1 MSEQSRITVVGTR
14 RRVDVAVPSWTPIGE
29 YADRLATICGQDRN
43 DVMPPV
49 WSLATAGEAALPLD
63 ASLAGAGVVDGQV
76 LYLKDTAREPVEAP
90 VVAEIDE
97 VVAEENQRLR
107 GSRMHAGPATIAA
120 GLLWLTGTAVMV
132 AWRTGGGVGGA
143 MALIVVGLL
152 LVGGAWGL
160 SQQKDLVPYALRLT
174 IALTSVPVVA
184 AGGVLAGR
192 ALTSAGYPWESG
204 LIGANLAGLLA
215 LASLPEAALFA
226 VQIELFLALVTAVLI
241 RGFAADRAGAAAV
254 TSVAAMAT
262 LAVSRRMAAM
272 VAAWSQRRQAS
283 RTGPTDMTIE
293 LVSHS
298 RSVLSVVV
306 AGPAL
311 ALSVALP
318 VLAATR
324 NPFALALTAAVCL
337 ALLVWARHSAFTSE
351 VVAVG
356 LTATIGGFGLLLAAL
371 HEAGLA
377 PGGFGTVMSVLGLV
391 VVSVGAGLC
400 VLTPKMGTE
409 PPRGPGKPGGPR
421 KRNTMDVFGQL
432 ATMAMAPLAMGVFG
446 VFGKLFH
453 MGRTMF

>member
-1 MSEQSRITVVGTR
+1 MSEQSRITVVGSR

-29 YADRLATICGQDRN
+29 YADRLATICGQERN

-49 WSLATAGEAALPLD
+49 WSLATVGEAALPLD
-63 ASLAGAGVVDGQV
+63 TSLAGAGVADGQV

-90 VVAEIDE
+90 IVAEIDE
-97 VVAEENQRLR
+97 VVADETQRLR
-107 GSRMHAGPATIAA
+107 GTRLHAGPATIAA

-143 MALIVVGLL
+143 MALIVSGLL
-152 LVGGAWGL
+152 LIGGAWGL
-160 SQQKDLVPYALRLT
+160 SQQKDLVPYAMRLT

-184 AGGVLAGR
+184 AGGVLAGH
-192 ALTSAGYPWESG
+192 ALTTGGYPWESG

-241 RGFAADRAGAAAV
+241 RGFEADRAGAAAV
-254 TSVAAMAT
+254 TSVVATAT
-262 LAVSRRMAAM
+262 LAMSRRISAM
-272 VAAWSQRRQAS
+272 VAAWSRNRQAS

-293 LVSHS
+293 LVGHA

-311 ALSVALP
+311 ALSIALP
-318 VLAATR
+318 VLAAMD
-324 NPFALALTAAVCL
+324 NAFALALMGAVCL

-351 VVAVG
+351 VIAVG
-356 LTATIGGFGLLLAAL
+356 LTVTIGGFSLFLALLR
-371 HEAGLA
+371 EIGLA
-377 PGGFGTVMSVLGLV
+377 SDGFGAVMSVFGLV
-391 VVSVGAGLC
+391 VVAVGAGLC

-409 PPRGPGKPGGPR
+409 PPRGPGKPAGPK
-421 KRNTMDVFGQL
+421 KRNTMDVFGQM
-432 ATMAMAPLAMGVFG
+432 ATMAMTPLAMGVFG